1 MEPMASACVT
11 LMKRCR
17 YAEDFLSISC
27 VSDKN
32 TNRKS

>member
-1 MEPMASACVT
+1 MEPMAIACVT

-17 YAEDFLSISC
+17 YAEDFLSIIC
-27 VSDKN
+27 VIDKK